1 MPIKKIEPDVAFTVF
16 MKGRS
21 VCKRFPYEVFHAYE
35 DDQWDKPCDFVYS
48 TDILERRDFDFD
60 IRDVETALREALGD
74 TEMRSILPYGFGASI
89 EEHRAIMQHAVSNGV
104 VTFVAD
110 LQGVEDEP
118 WSVLIND
125 EPQDRWSRSVKN
137 RKTYYVAE

>member
-1 MPIKKIEPDVAFTVF
+1 MPIKNVEPEMAFTVIVNSP
-16 MKGRS
+16 KHYGI
-21 VCKRFPYEVFHAYE
+21 FHAYE
-35 DDQWDKPCDFVYS
+35 DDQWDKRCDFVYS

-60 IRDVETALREALGD
+60 ISDVLDALRESLGD
-74 TEMRSILPYGFGASI
+74 KEMLRILPYGLGTCI

>member
-74 TEMRSILPYGFGASI
+74 TEMRSILPYALLTYRVSKMNLGRFSLMMKLKTDG
-89 EEHRAIMQHAVSNGV
+89 HAV
-104 VTFVAD
+104 
-110 LQGVEDEP
+110 
-118 WSVLIND
+118 
-125 EPQDRWSRSVKN
+125 
-137 RKTYYVAE
+137 

>member
-1 MPIKKIEPDVAFTVF
+1 MPIKKVEPDMAFTVIVNQP
-16 MKGRS
+16 KHYGI
-21 VCKRFPYEVFHAYE
+21 FHAYE
-35 DDQWDKPCDFVYS
+35 DDQWDKRCDFVYS

-74 TEMRSILPYGFGASI
+74 KEMRSILPYGFGESI
-89 EEHRAIMQHAVSNGV
+89 EEHRLIIQRAVNEGV

-125 EPQDRWSRSVKN
+125 EPQDRWSRTMKQVN
-137 RKTYYVAE
+137 NYYVAE